1 MTVQELKER
10 FPETHFIRT
19 KSYIEKP
26 DVELMRREFIP
37 DEDSPE
43 FPEIISKKTR
53 ICPLS
58 VTAFPSVLRRMTA
71 MEAGAWAISKCFQ
84 QGWTADKDDIESC
97 LSNLEMEM

>member
-10 FPETHFIRT
+10 FPDTHFIKT
-19 KSYIEKP
+19 KSYIEMP
-26 DVELMRREFIP
+26 DIGLMEREFIP

-43 FPEIISKKTR
+43 FPEITSKKTK

-71 MEAGAWAISKCFQ
+71 MAAGAWAVSKCFQ
-84 QGWTADKDDIESC
+84 QGWTTDKDDIECC